1 MSYDA
6 YQKELEHFIGHIDAG
21 TPITAITPQDVR
33 HVLTVIHAIRTSLE
47 TGMTVAL

>member
-1 MSYDA
+1 MRLKSR
-6 YQKELEHFIGHIDAG
+6 FISL
-21 TPITAITPQDVR
+21 PITAITPQDVR